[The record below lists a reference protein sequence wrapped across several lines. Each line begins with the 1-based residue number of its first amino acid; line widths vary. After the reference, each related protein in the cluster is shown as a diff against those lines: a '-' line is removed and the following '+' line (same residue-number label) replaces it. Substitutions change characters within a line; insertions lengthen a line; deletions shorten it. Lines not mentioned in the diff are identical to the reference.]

1 MSPNKTDPEQT
12 TNPIPKPASS
22 VSVADTDTGYESI
35 YSRIDEVLSAS
46 RLARDNSFPRFAAG
60 TVYCQ
65 YGPPE
70 MIAMSDIEPMY
81 ATLDDMLT
89 VTTTSRETSPKNNDN
104 GVRASPV
111 DTESSPKDSRNS
123 SARDATNCTKDALT
137 LALMYAKID
146 ITKTIRYR
154 LQMTLERKK
163 KKNGSNSDLANCDLA
178 EVIYETISLPE
189 DGVKSW
195 QRDTCEQLK
204 NMSPGDYHNVSAGNV
219 DRHTKKETE
228 AEVSDSDGNNNEG
241 RNIFKDVSPYENIS
255 VFREIV
261 KKLNFEKVNSPQ
273 GERETVEAPKA
284 DAGTH
289 NGNCDRNKDTDVGS
303 DDKTCKS
310 SNEEKVS
317 MKIIFYTEN
326 TEPIGEIL
334 ANDNETTETC
344 V

>member
-1 MSPNKTDPEQT
+1 MSPNKTNCEQT
-12 TNPIPKPASS
+12 TTPTMPKPAST

-60 TVYCQ
+60 TVRCQ

-89 VTTTSRETSPKNNDN
+89 VTATSRETTPKNNDN
-104 GVRASPV
+104 GVCASPV
-111 DTESSPKDSRNS
+111 DTESSLKDSRNGC
-123 SARDATNCTKDALT
+123 ARDATNCAKDALT

-154 LQMTLERKK
+154 LQMALERN
-163 KKNGSNSDLANCDLA
+163 KKNNGSDNDLANCDLA
-178 EVIYETISLPE
+178 EVIYETITLPE
-189 DGVKSW
+189 DGVKCW

-219 DRHTKKETE
+219 DRQTKETD
-228 AEVSDSDGNNNEG
+228 AKAADSDGNNNEG
-241 RNIFKDVSPYENIS
+241 KKRFKDVSPYENIS

-261 KKLNFEKVNSPQ
+261 KKLNFETVNSPH
-273 GERETVEAPKA
+273 GELETVEAPKA
-284 DAGTH
+284 DATTNDGI
-289 NGNCDRNKDTDVGS
+289 CVRNKDTDVGS
-303 DDKTCKS
+303 DDKTCKEDKLS
-310 SNEEKVS
+310 T
-317 MKIIFYTEN
+317 KIIFYTEN
-326 TEPIGEIL
+326 NEPIGEVLL
-334 ANDNETTETC
+334 ANDDQTTETC

>member
-12 TNPIPKPASS
+12 TTTPIPKPASS

-46 RLARDNSFPRFAAG
+46 RLARNNSSVPRFATG
-60 TVYCQ
+60 TGCCQ

-89 VTTTSRETSPKNNDN
+89 VTNTSRETAPKNDN
-104 GVRASPV
+104 GVCASPV

-154 LQMTLERKK
+154 LQMALERNKK
-163 KKNGSNSDLANCDLA
+163 NNGSNSDLANCDLA
-178 EVIYETISLPE
+178 EVIYETITLPE
-189 DGVKSW
+189 DDVKCW
-195 QRDTCEQLK
+195 QLK
-204 NMSPGDYHNVSAGNV
+204 NLSPGDYHNVSAGNV
-219 DRHTKKETE
+219 DMQTKETE
-228 AEVSDSDGNNNEG
+228 AKIADSDGNNNEG
-241 RNIFKDVSPYENIS
+241 RNRVKDVSPYENIS

-261 KKLNFEKVNSPQ
+261 KKLNFETANSPH
-273 GERETVEAPKA
+273 GELETVEAPKA

-289 NGNCDRNKDTDVGS
+289 NGNCARNKDTDVGS

-310 SNEEKVS
+310 SSKDNVS

-326 TEPIGEIL
+326 YEPIGEIL
-334 ANDNETTETC
+334 ANDIETTETC

>member
-1 MSPNKTDPEQT
+1 M
-12 TNPIPKPASS
+12 PKPAST

-46 RLARDNSFPRFAAG
+46 RLARDNSFPRGVG
-60 TVYCQ
+60 TGCCQ

-81 ATLDDMLT
+81 ATLDDVLT
-89 VTTTSRETSPKNNDN
+89 VTATSRETTPKNNDN
-104 GVRASPV
+104 GVCASPV
-111 DTESSPKDSRNS
+111 DTEASPKDSRNS
-123 SARDATNCTKDALT
+123 SARDVRNCTKDALT

-154 LQMTLERKK
+154 LQMALERN
-163 KKNGSNSDLANCDLA
+163 KKNNGSDNDLANCDLA
-178 EVIYETISLPE
+178 EVIYETITLPE
-189 DGVKSW
+189 DSVKCW

-204 NMSPGDYHNVSAGNV
+204 HLSAGDYQNVSAGNV
-219 DRHTKKETE
+219 DTQTKETG
-228 AEVSDSDGNNNEG
+228 AKATDSDGNNNKG
-241 RNIFKDVSPYENIS
+241 KNRVKDVSPYENIS
-255 VFREIV
+255 VFHEIV
-261 KKLNFEKVNSPQ
+261 KKLNFETANSPH
-273 GERETVEAPKA
+273 GELETVEAPKA

-289 NGNCDRNKDTDVGS
+289 NGNCARNKDTDVGS

-326 TEPIGEIL
+326 NEPVGDVL
-334 ANDNETTETC
+334 ANDNQTTETC